1 MNTYHLLKMQDTKD
15 VIDRTVGS
23 NDFKGRKY
31 IMESLLKS
39 EMGAEAYI
47 LDQNGIDREPF
58 RSSLKYYSFHF
69 I

>member
-1 MNTYHLLKMQDTKD
+1 MQDTKD
-15 VIDRTVGS
+15 VKNRTVDS
-23 NDFKGRKY
+23 NDFKGGKD
-31 IMESLLKS
+31 IIESLLKS

-69 I
+69 YMTPS